1 MHTFLCLLSAFIGS
15 SASTA
20 RETIANAYSA
30 SHRMQA
36 YYGSAFGMGQLSGS
50 IYLNHVAIYAIEAPA
65 YAASGFL
72 IDRVGRRPVFV
83 YALAECE
90 IPAAQCGM
98 HQPQPSACCTD
109 VGLCAAVR
117 LLMSTFLPRPLSA
130 DTCTMHVL
138 QLITMRTEPD
148 LHAGAATFLA
158 CAFTRGW
165 LQRLLA
171 ISSKFGVA
179 MAYNLAYIYTEEMFP
194 TTVRNTA
201 LVRRLGGHRGTTGD
215 ANDAKHLPC
224 LHVVLQRPLTRCTV
238 SSGSWLG
245 RPLRCRAS
253 APSWGMP
260 ARWLP
265 QASCSSVGH
274 VC

>member
-1 MHTFLCLLSAFIGS
+1 
-15 SASTA
+15 
-20 RETIANAYSA
+20 
-30 SHRMQA
+30 MQA

-72 IDRVGRRPVFV
+72 IDRIGRRPVFV

-90 IPAAQCGM
+90 TSVAQCKIHQTLLSAYCTDDGAVCRCDAFTHMRGRKESSCLALKPSTAAQ
-98 HQPQPSACCTD
+98 QFQSSACIQNPQSHLYTE
-109 VGLCAAVR
+109 
-117 LLMSTFLPRPLSA
+117 STKPP
-130 DTCTMHVL
+130 
-138 QLITMRTEPD
+138 

-201 LVRRLGGHRGTTGD
+201 LVRRSSGHRGMMRMRSIGHTCIVCCTG
-215 ANDAKHLPC
+215 
-224 LHVVLQRPLTRCTV
+224 
-238 SSGSWLG
+238 
-245 RPLRCRAS
+245 
-253 APSWGMP
+253 
-260 ARWLP
+260 
-265 QASCSSVGH
+265 SCPGA
-274 VC
+274 